1 MKTADEGELEK
12 EGTIPPDDFHDYIPR
27 IQEVAKEELVIPADL
42 LERLRKVV
50 ESELLVEPELLHG
63 CVAALA
69 VGNLILE
76 GPPGTGKSSLARQLA
91 KVFGVEL
98 YAATAHEDW
107 STFEVIGRQELRA
120 QPSAAGGP
128 LVEQIVPVNG
138 YFTESVIRCAG
149 EISKHQDDPSR
160 SQAEWLLIDE
170 LNRAHPD
177 RAFGE
182 LFSVIGTDDLVE
194 VVLNHQPSGN
204 DRFVVP
210 RRFRIIATINTYDRQ
225 FVNTLSQALR
235 RRFTFLTVG
244 IPDRMPAG
252 ESWGEGKSVAARE
265 FTVVLKKAAL
275 TAEQRL
281 DFEAGALGL
290 HSLKQAVLDLVV
302 SVFQLAERVRY
313 AEADSELPYIPIGT
327 ASLIDVM
334 TAFFV
339 RWAQSEFNDYESA
352 SSMDWAVCAKLVPLF
367 EVDIVSRQKLLN
379 LAEVLPQEFTRFT
392 RRRIREIASDGGYF
406 VP

>member
-1 MKTADEGELEK
+1 MTKADEGELIV
-12 EGTIPPDDFHDYIPR
+12 EGTLPPDDFHDCIPR
-27 IQEVAKEELVIPADL
+27 IVEVAKEELEVSADL
-42 LERLRKVV
+42 LVKLHDIVN
-50 ESELLVEPELLHG
+50 SELLMDRTLLHA

-91 KVFGVEL
+91 TVFGVNL

-120 QPSAAGGP
+120 QQREPGGP

-149 EISKHQDDPSR
+149 QISKHWDEPSEP
-160 SQAEWLLIDE
+160 QAEWLLIDE

-182 LFSVIGTDDLVE
+182 LFSVIGTDELVE
-194 VVLNHQPSGN
+194 VVLSYQTPDN

-244 IPDRMPAG
+244 IPDRMPSG
-252 ESWGEGKSVAARE
+252 ETWGEGESIAARE
-265 FTVVLKKAAL
+265 FTVVLTKAVA
-275 TAEQRL
+275 TATRRL
-281 DFEAGALGL
+281 SIDDG
-290 HSLKQAVLDLVV
+290 SLDTYLLNPLVRELAVE
-302 SVFQLAERVRY
+302 VFQLAERVRY
-313 AEADSELPYIPIGT
+313 AEADSELPYIPVGT

-334 TAFFV
+334 TTFFA
-339 RWAQSEFNDYESA
+339 RWAQTNFAEKDGPPA
-352 SSMDWAVCAKLVPLF
+352 MDWAVSAKLVPLF
-367 EVDIVSRQKLLN
+367 EVDVVNRQKLLQ
-379 LAEVLPQEFTRFT
+379 LADELPPLFSGFT

>member
-1 MKTADEGELEK
+1 MTKANEGELVS
-12 EGTIPPDDFHDYIPR
+12 EGTLPPDDFHDCIPR
-27 IQEVAKEELVIPADL
+27 IIEVAGEELEVPEDL
-42 LERLRKVV
+42 LAKLQAIAA
-50 ESELLVEPELLHG
+50 SELLVEPELLYG
-63 CVAALA
+63 CAAALTT
-69 VGNLILE
+69 GNLILE

-91 KVFGVEL
+91 NAFGVDL

-120 QPSAAGGP
+120 QPSVPGGP

-149 EISKHQDDPSR
+149 QISKHWDDEAEP
-160 SQAEWLLIDE
+160 QAEWLLIDE

-182 LFSVIGTDDLVE
+182 LFSVIGTDELVE
-194 VVLNHQPSGN
+194 VVLNHQSAEN

-244 IPDRMPAG
+244 VPDRRPAG
-252 ESWGEGKSVAARE
+252 ELWGEGASVAARE
-265 FTVVLKKAAL
+265 FTVVLAKAAA
-275 TAEQRL
+275 TAERRL
-281 DFEAGALGL
+281 GYGEGMLGGHLANGAAHELAVEVFE
-290 HSLKQAVLDLVV
+290 LV
-302 SVFQLAERVRY
+302 EHIRY
-313 AEADSELPYIPIGT
+313 AEAVSELPYIPVGT
-327 ASLIDVM
+327 ACLIDVM
-334 TAFFV
+334 TAFLV
-339 RWAQSEFNDYESA
+339 RWAQTDFDIA
-352 SSMDWAVCAKLVPLF
+352 DAAASMDWAVCAKLVPLF
-367 EVDIVSRQKLLN
+367 EVDIVNRQKLLQ
-379 LAEVLPQEFTRFT
+379 LADRMPQTFGRLTH
-392 RRRIREIASDGGYF
+392 RRIREISSDGAYF